1 MIRVWSILS
10 FCLACAP
17 AAAFAQSTAAKET
30 TIPGGVLV
38 LITYFAFVAMMIG
51 YMAILHM
58 RQRKLDQ
65 DIVALE
71 KRLDELA
78 ELQ

>member
-1 MIRVWSILS
+1 MRAFAWFAV
-10 FCLACAP
+10 
-17 AAAFAQSTAAKET
+17 AAMLLNPSDAWAQSTAAQET
-30 TIPGGVLV
+30 TVPGGTLV
-38 LITYFAFVAMMIG
+38 LAAYFCFVALMMG
-51 YMAILHM
+51 YLAVLNW

-78 ELQ
+78 ELS